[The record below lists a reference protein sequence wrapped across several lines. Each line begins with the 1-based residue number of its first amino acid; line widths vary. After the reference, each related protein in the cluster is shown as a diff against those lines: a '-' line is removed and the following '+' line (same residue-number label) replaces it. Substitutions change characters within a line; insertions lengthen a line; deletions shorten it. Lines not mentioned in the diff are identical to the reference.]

1 MGRPQVRAA
10 CLQQGRVQC
19 LEEGRCVLCFFKEAM
34 SVMPWGAVSKSTTG
48 QRPHAGD
55 APRLELVVMVVLMML
70 VMMPGAR

>member
-1 MGRPQVRAA
+1 
-10 CLQQGRVQC
+10 
-19 LEEGRCVLCFFKEAM
+19 VLCFFKEAM